1 MIVKTADDYAEKN
14 HTCAAIHRHFVT
26 FVALMSR
33 HNG

>member
-1 MIVKTADDYAEKN
+1 MIVKTADFAEMN
-14 HTCAAIHRHFVT
+14 HTCAAIHRHVVT